1 LKSGERPRDMESQR
15 YTQLS
20 RIPIAA
26 CKFGGLQGLRKSLKE
41 KKLWLQRFDL
51 NQRQPTDK

>member
-1 LKSGERPRDMESQR
+1 MWKARDTR
-15 YTQLS
+15 NS